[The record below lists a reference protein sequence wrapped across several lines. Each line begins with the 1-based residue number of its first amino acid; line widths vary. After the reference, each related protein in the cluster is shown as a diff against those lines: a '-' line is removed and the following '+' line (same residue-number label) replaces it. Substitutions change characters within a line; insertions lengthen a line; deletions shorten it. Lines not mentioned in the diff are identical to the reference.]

1 MTRFSVKLKNI
12 LGLSYYRYELTSSTY
27 NATIDTAFT
36 ITCKV
41 TDIFGNNVN
50 NKAVTL
56 YHDGTSV
63 SSQNTN
69 SNGIA
74 TWSITPST
82 WGIHDFN
89 IENTHCQVN
98 VTGWREITQYKVT
111 QNNTPTIQAYTDG
124 EYVRI
129 RFKSHTI
136 SSVGTSWTVI
146 SGTDNKMP
154 SQYCP
159 PYGDLTSYMIYAKTE
174 VALWNNGKLSIRV
187 FDGSARE
194 VVMRGDIVYPIS

>member
-56 YHDGTSV
+56 YHNGTSV
-63 SSQNTN
+63 SIQNTN
-69 SNGIA
+69 SNGVA
-74 TWSITPST
+74 TWNITPTS

-89 IENTHCQVN
+89 VGNTHTQVQ
-98 VTGWREITQYKVT
+98 VGGWKQINTYLSDRVVLYSDGRNGYIKVNGT
-111 QNNTPTIQAYTDG
+111 FSWSTDAG
-124 EYVRI
+124 V
-129 RFKSHTI
+129 H
-136 SSVGTSWTVI
+136 
-146 SGTDNKMP
+146 
-154 SQYCP
+154 
-159 PYGDLTSYMIYAKTE
+159 DLTTIDSTYFPKNNATTNYDPSSRTLMPVYIYTTGT
-174 VALWNNGKLSIRV
+174 LRV
-187 FDGSARE
+187 NKAQTSSSSLT
-194 VVMRGDIVYPIS
+194 IVCSLYYPLATPQY